1 METRKLTTHLSF
13 LCAARRNRA
22 PKVASRA
29 AAKAALAKAADKKA
43 AKAANV
49 AHNKGLK
56 DELALAEPTHHK
68 RQSLP
73 ELRSPTLP
81 VCTNKHRL

>member
-1 METRKLTTHLSF
+1 M
-13 LCAARRNRA
+13 
-22 PKVASRA
+22 ASRA

-49 AHNKGLK
+49 AHNKGLQ

-68 RQSLP
+68 RQSPPKL
-73 ELRSPTLP
+73 LSPTLP
-81 VCTNKHRL
+81 VCINKHRLSGLHFF